1 VTDVQPFS
9 ASLAHDEDE
18 HDGHHREGKNCE
30 ADFDIDGQHDLAPV
44 SSRS

>member
-1 VTDVQPFS
+1 MKDVQRFS
-9 ASLAHDEDE
+9 VSLTHHEDE

-44 SSRS
+44 SCRS